1 MDGFLARLLGFISA
15 DKQIQRSV
23 SLIFIL
29 MGVFSLIYI
38 LGLLIAYF
46 VIMMS

>member
-15 DKQIQRSV
+15 DKQTQRSV
-23 SLIFIL
+23 SLILIL